1 MGKYNESDIIKGT
14 RKELNNGM
22 IAGKVLNQN
31 GKQVFRIIGHI
42 NPITKKQQG
51 GVSKK
56 PMKLNNVKNLL
67 GQYYETNQD
76 GGVVNNLD
84 LNKVVSLLKQYF
96 NDKNVGDKK
105 QLELQKGD
113 KKQLELQE
121 GGKKQLELQKGGKK
135 PLDLQEAVNLLRQY
149 YIEKK
154 GGKCCSDKEDVHTE
168 YIDDE
173 EQEGGNINKEV
184 SLKTAVNLLR
194 QYYNNKY
201 E

>member
-1 MGKYNESDIIKGT
+1 MGKYNESDIIRGT

-96 NDKNVGDKK
+96 NDKNVGGKK
-105 QLELQKGD
+105 QLD
-113 KKQLELQE
+113 LQE
-121 GGKKQLELQKGGKK
+121 GGKKPLELQEGGKK